1 MKSFEVELQLVV
13 FKGINLTLLC
23 FKKIYMS
30 LFWRLKLATAAKF
43 SKSQMKNIV
52 LQYSFLTRFQ
62 SEDRFR

>member
-13 FKGINLTLLC
+13 FKGINLTFLC

-43 SKSQMKNIV
+43 SKIADEKYRSAILIFNPISK
-52 LQYSFLTRFQ
+52 
-62 SEDRFR
+62 